1 MTSRDRQQELW
12 LGVKI
17 LHRTAHELMYSQN
30 VIHLIPLEPR
40 HQYTTVLE
48 KCPLSRVKEKEKQ
61 KLKGRNQLQVSVL
74 PSQLLYGHLL
84 ARMSRLSVLNNY
96 TFQKWRIPGVERFR
110 TLLPNDI
117 SVRPE
122 DFLKCLKWNKTYPV
136 ISSIS
141 WLNPLTQETN
151 VSNEV
156 RKKRSSR
163 ENSFNLEAFFSP
175 HIKYVWI
182 ASPQPFRRIKH

>member
-1 MTSRDRQQELW
+1 M
-12 LGVKI
+12 
-17 LHRTAHELMYSQN
+17 
-30 VIHLIPLEPR
+30 
-40 HQYTTVLE
+40 
-48 KCPLSRVKEKEKQ
+48 
-61 KLKGRNQLQVSVL
+61 
-74 PSQLLYGHLL
+74 
-84 ARMSRLSVLNNY
+84 
-96 TFQKWRIPGVERFR
+96 PGVERFR
-110 TLLPNDI
+110 TLLPTDI

-175 HIKYVWI
+175 HIKNFWI
-182 ASPQPFRRIKH
+182 ASPQPFRRIKHQTLYVDFTSPFRRYKIVREENSSSIMPRPIVILGEASL